1 MLISDWTNKNRLRRS
16 YLRLWPL
23 QTDVS
28 ETVEPSQQRLSIRH
42 TLLFSSSCAWISNAD
57 WKTDQILSKKQNQN
71 FKFVHLVWNSLGWK
85 LVSTCLGTK
94 LRQVEKETSNKMFCP
109 FQAAMAWVV
118 RVVTH
123 WTRGPGFILSYCK
136 LFFSILVLGGR
147 KRLKTRWFK
156 IVRCMHT

>member
-1 MLISDWTNKNRLRRS
+1 MLISDWTNKNKLPRS

-71 FKFVHLVWNSLGWK
+71 FKFVHLVWNSLAENSFQLASERNWGK
-85 LVSTCLGTK
+85 LKKRRPIKCFVLS
-94 LRQVEKETSNKMFCP
+94 KERLV
-109 FQAAMAWVV
+109 WVV

-123 WTRGPGFILSYCK
+123 WTRGPGFIPSNCK
-136 LFFSILVLGGR
+136 LFITLLVQGER
-147 KRLKTRWFK
+147 EKTENPM
-156 IVRCMHT
+156 I